1 MTGATVVDI
10 MHLLLNLA
18 KEIVDVFRKPVNKPR
33 AEANLPAELVLFPCC
48 VSPILDDMC
57 NG

>member
-1 MTGATVVDI
+1 